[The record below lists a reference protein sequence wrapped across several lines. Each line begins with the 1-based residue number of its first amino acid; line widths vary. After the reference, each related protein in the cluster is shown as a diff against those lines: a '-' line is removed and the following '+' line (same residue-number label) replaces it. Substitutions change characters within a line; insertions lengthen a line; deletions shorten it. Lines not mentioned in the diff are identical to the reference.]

1 MGHRKQILRRLRLKT
16 TIMPPLRYT
25 FKGILESVGGFP
37 ESQNSPIMF
46 HVIPANGTS
55 PIRFSTFKRKQVSA
69 LKLDQKVN
77 VTFELNGAFR
87 NENCSN
93 FLNATKIEAVE
104 WEANEQNPPYDL
116 SGTVHRIE
124 QNSGYDKIIIQHG
137 ETVNH
142 FRMPNSGCFPK
153 LKEKDP
159 VSLQFEIDSVTR
171 DDMDSLPQNILRITK
186 IDTDFPV

>member
-1 MGHRKQILRRLRLKT
+1 
-16 TIMPPLRYT
+16 MPPLRYT
-25 FKGILESVGGFP
+25 FKGILASVDEFP

-69 LKLDQKVN
+69 LKPGQKVN
-77 VTFELNGAFR
+77 VTFELTGTFR
-87 NENCSN
+87 NGNCSN

-116 SGTVHRIE
+116 SGTVYSIE
-124 QNSGYDKIIIQHG
+124 QNSGYDKIIIKHG
-137 ETVNH
+137 EKPKPNLNH
-142 FRMPNSGCFPK
+142 FRMPKSDFFPE

-159 VSLQFEIDSVTR
+159 VSLQFEIDSVIR
-171 DDMDSLPQNILRITK
+171 DDKESLPQNILRITK
-186 IDTDFPV
+186 IDTAI